1 MVVSM
6 QHGKDNPQWQELGR
20 TRLKLNQYSDSNCYS
35 LRKVPLDFHFELTQ
49 TIKIDV
55 YTAAN
60 DEDDDEDDALDAFQG
75 SMMCLLS
82 ELCAAPDRTVSFPIE
97 QKPSHSLFNDVRLQ
111 LDVTAEKVEYQNSSL
126 RVKLKGE
133 HFRHVLGSQGKE
145 KYYVCVC
152 RTHARQGEI
161 SKERA
166 QKLIIHSTEAIS
178 FARKSSLPDGPP
190 PSWRSFEVNMLDLC
204 DGDVLQSIIVE
215 IWMQNTSSGQ
225 PHLVGEIC
233 TTVQDLLKAKA
244 SATLPVPG
252 SGSLPAKLVLQSAR
266 MITRP
271 TFLDFIHGGCQL
283 SLLILQHTS
292 KCFDMWIGLCLSSAS
307 VGPCPFPRLSH
318 EIHVSFLTQWPIRGS
333 RFPSFLWTWPFPPY
347 GVPSGYQGHHNY
359 TCTLYKRVLPCLRLR
374 S

>member
-1 MVVSM
+1 MSFIHKPLPQTKLTTSPLLLTDFRCTSRLLLSISCPSREEHKLVMVVSM

-97 QKPSHSLFNDVRLQ
+97 QKPSHSLFNDIRLQ

-133 HFRHVLGSQGKE
+133 HFRNVLGSQGKE
-145 KYYVCVC
+145 KYCVCVC

-215 IWMQNTSSGQ
+215 IWMQNTGSGQ

-252 SGSLPAKLVLQSAR
+252 SGSLPVKLVLQSAR

-271 TFLDFIHGGCQL
+271 SFLDFIHGGCQL
-283 SLLILQHTS
+283 SLLTAIDFT
-292 KCFDMWIGLCLSSAS
+292 A
-307 VGPCPFPRLSH
+307 
-318 EIHVSFLTQWPIRGS
+318 
-333 RFPSFLWTWPFPPY
+333 
-347 GVPSGYQGHHNY
+347 
-359 TCTLYKRVLPCLRLR
+359 YK
-374 S
+374 